1 MNYILIYIFLILL
14 NSVGSFKLIL
24 TLSVPQKLKNFI
36 FEIPIIPQIL
46 SINNWR
52 TKSARSINL
61 WTYYSYRFRDT
72 VVRK

>member
-1 MNYILIYIFLILL
+1 M

-52 TKSARSINL
+52 TKVQDLSTYEPITLTVFEIL
-61 WTYYSYRFRDT
+61 WFESRP
-72 VVRK
+72 VL